1 MPKTPPNP
9 TEVLEQLDR
18 REREIGALRSV
29 LSGKQRQIV
38 EAMSNGTASE
48 QQRKELGALARE
60 LDDLDAEVDAL
71 NDARR
76 LARKDQRTAEN
87 VARYQ
92 RLSDQRDKAIE
103 LHPAMI
109 EAHVQWVEFAE
120 KARVA
125 QVEVQRLDGEY
136 KQQLW
141 EVFAATFDDVNRA
154 LGQAATILGREVEWN
169 DALAVVD
176 QALDRLGVEVG
187 CLPEPPPKPAASL
200 RPPRPEATKPAETAL
215 PRPKGD
221 GRVYPG
227 YGAFIRET
235 DPNASPADPRNMASV
250 PPQPKAAQ
258 PKLQTLAEAAGS
270 LSPVIDPNILADG
283 PPKVTPR

>member
-1 MPKTPPNP
+1 MKTPPTP
-9 TEVLEQLDR
+9 AQVLEQLDAR
-18 REREIGALRSV
+18 QREIGALR
-29 LSGKQRQIV
+29 LMLREKQSTITR
-38 EAMSNGTASE
+38 AMSNGTASAD
-48 QQRKELGALARE
+48 QRGELGAIARE
-60 LDDLDAEVDAL
+60 LDDLDCECDGIAE
-71 NDARR
+71 ARE
-76 LARKDQRTAEN
+76 LARADQRTAEN

-215 PRPKGD
+215 PRPKGL

-235 DPNASPADPRNMASV
+235 DPNASLADPRNMPSV

-258 PKLQTLAEAAGS
+258 PKLQTLAEGAPS
-270 LSPVIDPNILADG
+270 SNPLIDPALKVDG
-283 PPKVTPR
+283 PPRHVPK